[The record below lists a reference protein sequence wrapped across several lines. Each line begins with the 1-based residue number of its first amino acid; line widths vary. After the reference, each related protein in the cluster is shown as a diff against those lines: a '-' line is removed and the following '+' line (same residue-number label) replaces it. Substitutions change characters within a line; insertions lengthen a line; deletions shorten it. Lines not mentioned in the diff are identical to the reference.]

1 MSRELSK
8 DTKFAISIEALCA
21 LAVAI
26 ATLVGMYEEE
36 LQAYINQ
43 LNND

>member
-8 DTKFAISIEALCA
+8 DTKFAISIEEQLGALNCGGHRY
-21 LAVAI
+21 AI
-26 ATLVGMYEEE
+26 LVGMYEEE

-43 LNND
+43 

>member
-1 MSRELSK
+1 MSWELSK
-8 DTKFAISIEALCA
+8 DTKFAISTETLGA

-26 ATLVGMYEEE
+26 ALLVGMYEEE